1 MQEAAPSVPT
11 VRGSV
16 VTTGR
21 LLSVRFWAELFRGA
35 YYRGTVGRERLLE
48 LDVPLTGLR
57 LSHGH
62 RLTLQ

>member
-1 MQEAAPSVPT
+1 MQEAAPRVPT
-11 VRGSV
+11 VRGS

-35 YYRGTVGRERLLE
+35 YYHGTMGRERLLE